1 MLRYITGRVLQII
14 LTFFLFLTLSYA
26 LIEAMPGDFGQVF
39 LQDPKLTP
47 AQREALK
54 ASLGLDRP
62 PQERFFI
69 YMGSLLRG
77 DLGISFQYY
86 PRPVVDVILERA
98 PRTIMLFLTATVVSF
113 YVGFMVGKV
122 LAWRR
127 GRWLEYAT
135 TVGGVTL
142 YTVFTPWFGLL
153 MIWLFAYTLDWFPI
167 GKFITPTL
175 WRRAPVEAN
184 VVFNRMLV
192 TALIATVV
200 LFVLLVM
207 TRSVDARWRRAVRL
221 AGVGSI
227 AGGIVIAWSA
237 SGLSRYALDILHHLV
252 LPVMTLTLI
261 TFAGTMLLTR
271 NSMLETL
278 REDYIT
284 TARAK
289 GLPEKVIR
297 DKHAARNALLPVVT
311 SFVFSLA
318 FAFSGGVITEGVF
331 SWPGMGEVLLISA
344 LTQDIPT
351 MMGALIFTGVFA
363 LFAHL
368 VADILY
374 AFLDP
379 RIRYG

>member
-368 VADILY
+368 VADILC

>member
-127 GRWLEYAT
+127 GRWIEYAT

-207 TRSVDARWRRAVRL
+207 TRRVDARWRRAVRL

>member
-200 LFVLLVM
+200 LFVLLFL
-207 TRSVDARWRRAVRL
+207 TRRVDARWRRAVRL

>member
-207 TRSVDARWRRAVRL
+207 TRRVDARWRRAVRL